1 MNKFL
6 TWFNE
11 RAQTEKIGLIL
22 LVLAGVGFFLY
33 QIYKQS
39 AKIDRLEKELRE
51 IQNLQAYYFEKK
63 RLEKKLKEL
72 EEGINFYKLSYEDI
86 YNAAYKNNITI
97 LEAKK
102 LKVKKFS
109 VNISGEKVILS
120 SVAQKQRP
128 RRERENR
135 QKKSQQRRRTIVAEP
150 VNLKL
155 MGNKEKMLTFLEEI
169 TRDKLVALGGF
180 YGGCITE
187 TNFKRL
193 EVPPNICSMDARRYK
208 DWLCSKVNR
217 DKFYITLL
225 LLHVGE

>member
-1 MNKFL
+1 MNKIFA
-6 TWFNE
+6 WFNE
-11 RAQTEKIGLIL
+11 RTQTEKVGLIL

-39 AKIDRLEKELRE
+39 VEIDRLEKDLRD
-51 IQNLQAYYFEKK
+51 IQNLQAYYFEKRK
-63 RLEKKLKEL
+63 LEQKLKEL
-72 EEGINFYKLSYEDI
+72 KEGVTFHKLSYEDI

-102 LKVKKFS
+102 LKVKKFF

-120 SVAQKQRP
+120 SAVQKQRA
-128 RRERENR
+128 RRERGSK
-135 QKKSQQRRRTIVAEP
+135 QKKPQPRRRTIVAEP

-169 TRDKLVALGGF
+169 TQDKLVALGSF

-187 TNFKRL
+187 SNFERL
-193 EVPPNICSMDARRYK
+193 NAPPNICSMEIRRYK
-208 DWLCSKVNR
+208 NWLCSKVNR

-225 LLHVGE
+225 LLQVGE